1 MTRTLPILVAIT
13 VLAAVSAQA
22 HHAHTDFLLDQRV
35 TVEGQLEEL
44 RYANPHVLLR
54 IRTANGVLYDA
65 EWQAASWLQYHAH
78 VLLTTLRVGDHV
90 IVTGAPAR
98 DVAFHALVRL
108 TEVRRPRDGWT
119 YQVVQE
125 PSTETSV
132 KH

>member
-1 MTRTLPILVAIT
+1 MTRTLPILVAISL
-13 VLAAVSAQA
+13 LAAVPAQA
-22 HHAHTDFLLDQRV
+22 HHAHSAFLLDQRV

-65 EWQAASWLQYHAH
+65 EWQAASWLQLHAH
-78 VLLTTLRVGDHV
+78 VLLTTLRVRDHI
-90 IVTGAPAR
+90 IVTGSPSREAES
-98 DVAFHALVRL
+98 HALVRL

-119 YQVVQE
+119 YQVVPE
-125 PSTETSV
+125 RSGETSG

>member
-13 VLAAVSAQA
+13 LLAAVSAQA
-22 HHAHTDFLLDQRV
+22 HHAHSDFLLNQQM

-54 IRTANGVLYDA
+54 IRAANGVLYDA
-65 EWQAASWLQYHAH
+65 EWQAASWLQFHAH
-78 VLLTTLRVGDHV
+78 VLLTTLRVGDRV
-90 IVTGAPAR
+90 VVTGAPPR
-98 DVAFHALVRL
+98 DAASHALVRL

-119 YQVVQE
+119 YQVVPE
-125 PSTETSV
+125 RSRETSA